1 MTQPLRKLLLI
12 LALLICNAAR
22 GLASGLAG
30 GLTLAAATVIN
41 GLGNI
46 LSFNSLDSLHNSIS
60 HIVLISGIIISQPSS
75 VVKYYAE
82 I

>member
-30 GLTLAAATVIN
+30 GLTLAASAVLN
-41 GLGNI
+41 GSAEVTGIDSTN
-46 LSFNSLDSLHNSIS
+46 SLHNKI
-60 HIVLISGIIISQPSS
+60 PPFD
-75 VVKYYAE
+75 Y
-82 I
+82 